1 MKGIY
6 GITNRIYRRNRVTRP
21 RRLNQALDF
30 IVRHMD
36 RPCSIEKLAVLS
48 GRHSLKCQLVR
59 KSPGRSTADTG
70 IAPMRGNA

>member
-36 RPCSIEKLAVLS
+36 RPGIVKLTKITSIAP
-48 GRHSLKCQLVR
+48 Q
-59 KSPGRSTADTG
+59 DTG
-70 IAPMRGNA
+70 P